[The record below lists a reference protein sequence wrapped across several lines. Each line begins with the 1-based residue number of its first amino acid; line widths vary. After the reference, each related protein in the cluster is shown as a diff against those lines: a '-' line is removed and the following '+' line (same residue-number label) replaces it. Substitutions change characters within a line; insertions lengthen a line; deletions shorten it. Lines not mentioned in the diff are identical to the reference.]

1 MNRTQKL
8 SKLFKIWK
16 IEQEKEK
23 SYINKESQRK
33 TSALQVDETSFTYD
47 GFVFDEKD
55 NTILYIL
62 AESNLEGNTK
72 ADNQFWFKSVYKVK
86 NNNLKLTKRIEK
98 MQEYLCQEIPDLL
111 PTDISFMNINKK
123 GGFAKCDWNNL
134 IDYYN
139 KYRNYIWREIEIIN
153 PKIIVI
159 CFKNKKTKQIRD
171 DLKKNVNCKYII
183 DMYHPSYQ
191 FISNKNYM
199 KVFEDEF
206 KNLLMK

>member
-1 MNRTQKL
+1 
-8 SKLFKIWK
+8 
-16 IEQEKEK
+16 
-23 SYINKESQRK
+23 
-33 TSALQVDETSFTYD
+33 
-47 GFVFDEKD
+47 
-55 NTILYIL
+55 
-62 AESNLEGNTK
+62 
-72 ADNQFWFKSVYKVK
+72 
-86 NNNLKLTKRIEK
+86 
-98 MQEYLCQEIPDLL
+98 
-111 PTDISFMNINKK
+111 MNINKK

-134 IDYYN
+134 LDYYN
-139 KYRNYIWREIEIIN
+139 KYRNYILREIEIIN